1 MRERYEAASE
11 YSWIVYIVAV
21 MMFGGL
27 AGYIIELQ
35 TGQRAT
41 AAPAMAAGT
50 TAAPVEAQVRAPL
63 VDENELRVYRDILG
77 RDPKNVQAAVR
88 AGNLL
93 YDAQRYVEA
102 IPFYQQAFALDP
114 SDVNVSTDLGTA
126 LWYTGRADEALEQ
139 YARSLAINPRHAQTL
154 YNLGIA
160 RADGKHDYGGAI
172 KAWDTLLEISPGYP
186 EAARVRSLLADAR
199 QRLSDRTP
207 APQ

>member
-1 MRERYEAASE
+1 MRERYEAGSE

-21 MMFGGL
+21 MMVGGL

-35 TGQRAT
+35 TGQRAG
-41 AAPAMAAGT
+41 AASAMAVGG
-50 TAAPVEAQVRAPL
+50 APVEAPAQAPL
-63 VDENELRVYRDILG
+63 VDENELRAYREILG

-88 AGNLL
+88 AGNLF
-93 YDAQRYVEA
+93 YDAQRYMEA
-102 IPFYQQAFALDP
+102 IRFYQQAFALDP

-126 LWYTGRADEALEQ
+126 LWYAGRADEALEQ
-139 YARSLAINPRHAQTL
+139 YARSLDINPRHAQTL
-154 YNLGIA
+154 YNLGIV

-172 KAWDTLLEISPGYP
+172 EAWGTLLEISPDYP

-199 QRLSDRTP
+199 QKLSDRTA